1 MSAKPSKGILL
12 AGGAG
17 SRLYPLTQVITK
29 QLQPVYDKPMIYYP
43 LTTLMLAGIREVL
56 VISTEEDLPRIR
68 DLLGNGEQWGLDL
81 QYIVQ
86 PEPKGIAEAFI
97 LGADFIDDAG
107 VVLMLGDNLF
117 YGYHDFLRSAVKE
130 SEGATIFGYYVKDP
144 GRYGVVE
151 YDSEG
156 RVTGLEEK
164 PANPKSNF
172 AVPGLYVYDNQVVD
186 IARNLKPSARGELEI
201 TDVNLEYM
209 RRGQLQVELLGRGV
223 AWLDAGTP
231 DSLVEATNFIAT
243 LEHRQG
249 LKLGC
254 PEEVALRQGYINDA
268 QFEALLADMPKCPYR
283 DNLRLVYDDYKIND
297 V

>member
-1 MSAKPSKGILL
+1 MSGKPDKGILL

-17 SRLYPLTQVITK
+17 SRLYPLTKVITK

-43 LTTLMLAGIREVL
+43 LTTLMLGGIREVL
-56 VISTEEDLPRIR
+56 IISTAQDLPRIR
-68 DLLGNGEQWGLDL
+68 DLLGDGDQWGLDL

-86 PEPKGIAEAFI
+86 PEPKGIAEALV
-97 LGADFIDDAG
+97 LGADFIGDSS

-117 YGYHDFLRSAVKE
+117 YGYHDFLRIAVKE
-130 SEGATIFGYYVKDP
+130 SQGATIFGYYVKDP

-151 YDSEG
+151 YDAG
-156 RVTGLEEK
+156 GKVTGLEEK
-164 PANPKSNF
+164 PVKPKSNF

-186 IARNLKPSARGELEI
+186 IARNLKPSPRGELEI

-209 RRGQLQVELLGRGV
+209 RRGQLRVELLGRGV

-243 LEHRQG
+243 LENRQG

-254 PEEVALRQGYINDA
+254 PEEVSLRQGYINNA
-268 QFEALLADMPKCPYR
+268 QFDALLAEMPNCPYR
-283 DNLRLVYDDYKIND
+283 DNLQVVYEDYKRSGA
-297 V
+297 